1 MADTDSD
8 IVDGLRALALP
19 GLDGAALV
27 QAVLL
32 TRLGRLNE
40 ILMAAVQAEVTG
52 PGRGGMGEA
61 WVLTALLLGGRPYRA
76 SPTALCRASL
86 LTSGGMTKTLRGLER
101 DGLVRRCPDPA
112 DRRALLVELTAAG
125 ERRGRDILAAVGRHY
140 AGLFADLEPGAAD
153 LLRALLSRLETAL
166 GKGDTGRWL
175 RLR

>member
-1 MADTDSD
+1 MADTDTD
-8 IVDGLRALALP
+8 ILDGLRALAVP
-19 GLDGAALV
+19 GLDEAALV

-40 ILMAAVQAEVTG
+40 ILMAAVQAEVPG
-52 PGRGGMGEA
+52 AGRGGTGEA
-61 WVLTALLLGGRPYRA
+61 WVLAALLLGGRPYRA

-125 ERRGRDILAAVGRHY
+125 ETRGRDILTAVARTY
-140 AGLFADLEPGAAD
+140 AGLFAELGPDSAD
-153 LLRALLSRLETAL
+153 LLRTLLSRLETAL
-166 GKGDTGRWL
+166 GKGDSAGWL